1 MKTINYPK
9 YRKPIVIVT
18 LLHLLLMLSFFFIG
32 INVLWYN
39 FLFFGFFMFC
49 SIEMVRYYTMD
60 KMSRNILIMGILLY
74 LVVNFLYVYVPTLK
88 NVYFSYISAVLFLFI
103 IAFSI
108 FKTVQKKS
116 DNRKADYFIFGLLLA
131 AFVFTIFMNIYQ
143 MNLRINLF
151 KDNLLQVMSL

>member
-1 MKTINYPK
+1 MNNESDMRMKVINYPK
-9 YRKPIVIVT
+9 YRKPIVIIT

-39 FLFFGFFMFC
+39 FLFLFFFMFC
-49 SIEMVRYYTMD
+49 SIEMFRYYKIEKVSKD
-60 KMSRNILIMGILLY
+60 ILMLG
-74 LVVNFLYVYVPTLK
+74 VPLSFMFVIIAPVLK

-116 DNRKADYFIFGLLLA
+116 DNRRADYLIFGLLLTT
-131 AFVFTIFMNIYQ
+131 FVFTIFMNIYQ
-143 MNLRINLF
+143 MYLRIKPF
-151 KDNLLQVMSL
+151 

>member
-32 INVLWYN
+32 INMLWYN

-60 KMSRNILIMGILLY
+60 KTSRNILIIGILLY
-74 LVVNFLYVYVPTLK
+74 LVVNFLSVYIPILK
-88 NVYFSYISAVLFLFI
+88 NVYFSYISAVLFLVI
-103 IAFSI
+103 IAFSL

-116 DNRKADYFIFGLLLA
+116 ENRKADYFIFGLLLA
-131 AFVFTIFMNIYQ
+131 TFVFTIFISGYQ
-143 MNLRINLF
+143 MY
-151 KDNLLQVMSL
+151 LLIKPF